1 MTDHRLT
8 RRALMLGAAGAGAGL
23 ASSCASDPSFTATP
37 FVALVM
43 GNTYKENARIS
54 DLNNTDN
61 DMNAVVSSLRGASGS
76 RALKLSNKFD
86 TVRRADNK
94 NVFYFKEELR
104 LFGDAI
110 EAANRAAE
118 EKAARLR
125 NLPGRAD
132 ERPVYPTVF
141 FYFAGHGFQFENEN
155 FLVPDVKDGE
165 EIQVF
170 RSSELLAGLRE
181 RAKAGIV
188 YVLDACRDAP
198 TSVFSE
204 EQDAEINSVYPD
216 ALQRPRQRAFDISE
230 YEVVTSGG
238 SLEDRRIPLNSE
250 RKGLAVMPT
259 FRDTMII
266 YSTGPNQSASDSP
279 CVAARRKKSGGSLG
293 PFAQHFQAELRIK
306 QDIVSVL
313 TRTIQAMKADY
324 NTCAAEYRDQFGGGP
339 APFVKQIP
347 WTRGNLG
354 YQAYFAGK
362 PVVEIPNC
370 QIRPWACVD

>member
-1 MTDHRLT
+1 
-8 RRALMLGAAGAGAGL
+8 MLGAAGAGAGL

-54 DLNNTDN
+54 DLNNTEN
-61 DMNAVVSSLRGASGS
+61 DMNAVVSSLRGASGG
-76 RALKLSNKFD
+76 RALKLPNEFD
-86 TVRRADNK
+86 AVRRAENK
-94 NVFYFKEELR
+94 NVFYFKQELR
-104 LFGDAI
+104 RFGDVI

-141 FYFAGHGFQFENEN
+141 FYFAGHGFQFQNEN
-155 FLVPDVKDGE
+155 FLVPDVKEGE

-181 RAKAGIV
+181 RAKAGII

-198 TSVFSE
+198 TSVFGE
-204 EQDAEINSVYPD
+204 EQDAEINSLYPG
-216 ALQRPRQRAFDISE
+216 ALQRAFNISE

-250 RKGLAVMPT
+250 RKGLAVTPE
-259 FRDTMII
+259 FRDTLII
-266 YSTGPNQSASDSP
+266 YSTGANQSASDSP
-279 CVAARRKKSGGSLG
+279 CVAAQRNKSGGSLG

-306 QDIVSVL
+306 QDIDSVL

-339 APFVKQIP
+339 APFGEQIP

-354 YQAYFAGK
+354 YQAYLAGK